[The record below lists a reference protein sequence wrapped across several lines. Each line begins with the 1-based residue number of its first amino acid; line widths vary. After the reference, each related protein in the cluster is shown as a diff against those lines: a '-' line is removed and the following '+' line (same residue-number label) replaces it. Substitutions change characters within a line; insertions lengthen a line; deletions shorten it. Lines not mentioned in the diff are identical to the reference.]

1 MGILAGRWVEMSE
14 VADVVV
20 FLASDRAKYINGTR
34 VIIDGGISVNA
45 R

>member
-1 MGILAGRWVEMSE
+1 MAGRWVEMDE
-14 VADVVV
+14 VADLVV

-34 VIIDGGISVNA
+34 VVIDGGLSVNA